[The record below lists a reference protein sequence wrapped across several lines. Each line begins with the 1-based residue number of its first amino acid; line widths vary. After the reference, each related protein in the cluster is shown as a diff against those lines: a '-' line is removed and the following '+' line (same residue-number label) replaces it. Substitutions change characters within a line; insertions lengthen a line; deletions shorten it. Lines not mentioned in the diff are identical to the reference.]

1 MQANSLAEKILIT
14 TEQQVK
20 KIQEETLQ
28 IVEELKKE
36 ELSKIQKR
44 YNDVMNERK
53 QHFDS
58 NIKTFKKQ
66 MDNEL
71 IAYERQAKQMVI
83 FDLFN
88 KIFERISKL
97 EKDELRNFIVKL
109 LKDQDI
115 KGTETMVVSK
125 KDYQRFLVALSS
137 NGNNALDLLT
147 KVNKTY
153 QFKLEVGNINFES
166 GFLLVDKDYDLIFD
180 FKEIV
185 DRYQEQ
191 MEKQAYKELF
201 DNEWYI
207 YFR

>member
-14 TEQQVK
+14 TEQEVK

-137 NGNNALDLLT
+137 NGNNTLDLLT
-147 KVNKTY
+147 KANKTY

-191 MEKQAYKELF
+191 MEKQVYKELF

>member
-14 TEQQVK
+14 TEQEVK

-115 KGTETMVVSK
+115 KGTETMVVAK
-125 KDYQRFLVALSS
+125 KDYQHFLVALSS
-137 NGNNALDLLT
+137 NGNNTLDLLT

-153 QFKLEVGNINFES
+153 RFKLEVGNINFES

-191 MEKQAYKELF
+191 MEKQVYKELF
-201 DNEWYI
+201 DNE
-207 YFR
+207 